1 MTIPSATDLTGVPQL
16 EKKSIPL
23 CVPDLYERGALGS
36 LEARVGKFKES
47 IGRINFSDHSN
58 PYGHGDDCE
67 LRLSA
72 TLLLDLDY
80 PILCTCN
87 YQVGYI
93 T

>member
-47 IGRINFSDHSN
+47 IGRINFSD
-58 PYGHGDDCE
+58 GII
-67 LRLSA
+67 LSKDGGRG
-72 TLLLDLDY
+72 LVLKR
-80 PILCTCN
+80 
-87 YQVGYI
+87 
-93 T
+93 